1 MQIVLFPYS
10 TPLGDP
16 AVDYLVLPVLDLY
29 DVEVDVNFANQH
41 ILALILLLSN
51 LGANLNRR
59 LTKIT
64 LPSATKMS
72 VVQDV
77 QIKSQQEI
85 TDQLLAQQQE
95 VTDQLLAEKQLLAQQ
110 QEVTDQLL
118 AEKQEVT
125 DQLQSALKQIEQL
138 KQLQN

>member
-16 AVDYLVLPVLDLY
+16 AVDCLVLPVLDLY

-41 ILALILLLSN
+41 VLALILLLSN

-72 VVQDV
+72 VVQ
-77 QIKSQQEI
+77 IKSQQEI

-95 VTDQLLAEKQLLAQQ
+95 VTDQLLAQQ